1 VNFYDWM
8 LALHLLA
15 AFAIAAALVLYS
27 VLVFDGRRTESPDRR
42 QLLFRI
48 APIGTPLIGGGSVLA
63 LILGVI
69 LAIDSDTFRDLE
81 RLDHR
86 AIVLWAADGCD
97 RRTDRQEYYTDV
109 QKLAEEGGEGAQQ
122 EVVARLRA
130 PPARYSISQT
140 VLVFPADSPRYGFQA
155 GSVTML
161 AAVRPHSWEPSR
173 SSSTSSAR

>member
-15 AFAIAAALVLYS
+15 AFAIAAVVLYS

-69 LAIDSDTFRDLE
+69 LAIDSDTFE
-81 RLDHR
+81 IWNGWIIA
-86 AIVLWAADGCD
+86 AIVLWALMGAIGG
-97 RRTDRQEYYTDV
+97 RTGKYYTDV

-130 PPARYSISQT
+130 PTGALLHLAT
-140 VLVFPADSPRYGFQA
+140 VLVFLLILLDMVFKPGA
-155 GSVTML
+155 
-161 AAVRPHSWEPSR
+161 
-173 SSSTSSAR
+173 